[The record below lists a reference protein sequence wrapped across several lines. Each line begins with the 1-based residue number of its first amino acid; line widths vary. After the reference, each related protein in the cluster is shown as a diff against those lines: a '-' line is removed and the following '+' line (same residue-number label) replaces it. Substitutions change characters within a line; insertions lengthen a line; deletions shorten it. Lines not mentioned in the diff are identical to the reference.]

1 MTDLS
6 LFWINILLP
15 ILSIAIPVF
24 ATVYTVNNRIKNENK
39 ENHKPY
45 LLLDKIESINNID
58 KFNYHLTPIGKNF
71 AKKYPNVNVDTTE
84 TENDINVKLII
95 SNVGYGVASNIKF
108 YDLFTGEQIRG
119 IQASNREQNQRLFT
133 TFDIASNEQKS
144 VQARII
150 NYVDESKDVIVED
163 KNCILCIYQD
173 LNKNTYN
180 FIISIK
186 VKYKGYYD
194 FSAYQPSSTS
204 YKRVIKENKKGYNII
219 NKRYTE
225 L

>member
-1 MTDLS
+1 MNDLS

-15 ILSIAIPVF
+15 FLAIVIPVF

-39 ENHKPY
+39 ENHRPY
-45 LLLDKIESINNID
+45 LLLNKIESINDID
-58 KFNYHLTPIGKNF
+58 KFSYHLTPIGKNF
-71 AKKYPNVNVDTTE
+71 AKKFPNVNVDTTE

-108 YDLFTGEQIRG
+108 YDLYTGNQIHG
-119 IQASNREQNQRLFT
+119 TQASNREQNQRLFT
-133 TFDIASNEQKS
+133 TFDIASSDSKN

-150 NYVDESKDVIVED
+150 NFVDESKDDIIED
-163 KNCILCIYQD
+163 KNFILCIYQD
-173 LNKNTYN
+173 LNKNTYD
-180 FIISIK
+180 FIITIT

-194 FSAYQPSSTS
+194 FSAYQQTS
-204 YKRVIKENKKGYNII
+204 MSYTRVIKDNKKCYNII
-219 NKRYTE
+219 NKKYTE

>member
-1 MTDLS
+1 MNDLS

-15 ILSIAIPVF
+15 FLAIVIPVF

-39 ENHKPY
+39 ENHRPY
-45 LLLDKIESINNID
+45 LLLNKIESINDID
-58 KFNYHLTPIGKNF
+58 KFSYHLTPIGKNF
-71 AKKYPNVNVDTTE
+71 AKKFPNVNIDTTE

-108 YDLFTGEQIRG
+108 YDLYTGNQIHG
-119 IQASNREQNQRLFT
+119 TQASNREQNQRLFT
-133 TFDIASNEQKS
+133 TFDIASSDSKN

-150 NYVDESKDVIVED
+150 NFVDESKDDIIED
-163 KNCILCIYQD
+163 KNFILCIYQD
-173 LNKNTYN
+173 LNKNTYD
-180 FIISIK
+180 FIITIT

-194 FSAYQPSSTS
+194 FSAYQQTSMS
-204 YKRVIKENKKGYNII
+204 YKRVIKDNKKCYNII
-219 NKRYTE
+219 NKKYTE